1 MGATR
6 NPNWSR
12 DEVVLALDLYFAVG
26 RRQPPASDPEVVALS
41 DLLRRLP
48 LYGPSDRLPTF
59 RNPTSVSMKLGNL
72 LAVDPQHSGG
82 GLPRGGR
89 VERETWVDFGG
100 DPVAVRK
107 AADAIRVL
115 ARDGVPGQTED
126 PEEFAE
132 GRLLTRLHRTRERN
146 AGAVRRKKER
156 ALAETGRLA
165 CEGCGFD
172 FAAAYGELGAGF
184 IECHHTVPV
193 SSLRPGGGATRL
205 RDLAL
210 LCANCHRMVHRSRP
224 MMTVAELKAVVEA
237 SRGTV

>member
-1 MGATR
+1 MAAKR

-12 DEVVLALDLYFAVG
+12 EEVVLALDLYFAVG

-48 LYGPSDRLPTF
+48 VHAPSDRSATF

-72 LAVDPQHSGG
+72 LAVDPEHVGG

-89 VERETWVDFGG
+89 VERETWEDYGG
-100 DPVAVRK
+100 DPAAVRE
-107 AADAIRVL
+107 AADAIRALVDV
-115 ARDGVPGQTED
+115 APVRTED

-132 GRLLTRLHRTRERN
+132 GRLLTGLHRRRERN
-146 AGAVRRKKER
+146 AGAVRRRKEK
-156 ALAETGRLA
+156 ALSDSGHLA
-165 CEGCGFD
+165 CEACGFD
-172 FAAAYGELGAGF
+172 FAAAYGELGEGF
-184 IECHHTVPV
+184 AECHHTVPV

-210 LCANCHRMVHRSRP
+210 LCANCHRMIHRSRP
-224 MMTVAELKAVVEA
+224 MMTVADLRTLVDAN
-237 SRGTV
+237 RGTA